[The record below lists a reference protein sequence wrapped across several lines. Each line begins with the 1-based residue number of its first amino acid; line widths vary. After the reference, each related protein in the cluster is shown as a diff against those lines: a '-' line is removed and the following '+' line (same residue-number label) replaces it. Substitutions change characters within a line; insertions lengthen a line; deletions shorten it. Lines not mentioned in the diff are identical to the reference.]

1 VIDPEMILKIIESK
15 SVYDYEKEA
24 VGVARSALTEM
35 SLNEFCNVA
44 NEDVCSDMAEAIK
57 DGLLKYGIDKG
68 ELIESELV
76 DFVVDRVLVLKY
88 IFKIQRT
95 LREVQGLNSSN

>member
-1 VIDPEMILKIIESK
+1 
-15 SVYDYEKEA
+15 
-24 VGVARSALTEM
+24 
-35 SLNEFCNVA
+35 
-44 NEDVCSDMAEAIK
+44 MAEAIK